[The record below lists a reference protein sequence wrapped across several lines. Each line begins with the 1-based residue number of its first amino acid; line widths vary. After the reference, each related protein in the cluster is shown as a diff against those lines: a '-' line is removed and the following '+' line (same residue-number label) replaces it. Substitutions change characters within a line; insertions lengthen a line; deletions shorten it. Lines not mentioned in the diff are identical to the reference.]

1 MRDGL
6 IDIFQDAKQA
16 LHFLSPRASEKFFS
30 LATAQVAVDNEQH
43 VAHVVNEFNGRSNAF
58 SR

>member
-6 IDIFQDAKQA
+6 IHIFQDMKQA
-16 LHFLSPRASEKFFS
+16 FHFLSPRAYGNFFS
-30 LATAQVAVDNEQH
+30 LAAAQVAVDNEQH